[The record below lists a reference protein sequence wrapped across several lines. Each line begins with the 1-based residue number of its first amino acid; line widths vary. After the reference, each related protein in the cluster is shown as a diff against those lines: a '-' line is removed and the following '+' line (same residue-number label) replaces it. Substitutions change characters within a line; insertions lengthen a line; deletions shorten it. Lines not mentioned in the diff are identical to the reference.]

1 MKKKELQKLFKKNK
15 SNAGFTLTELL
26 VGLIMS
32 TIVIGAAGWGLM
44 QILVTTS
51 TETTRVSARNETS
64 RAFSFVADEVRAA
77 QFMEVDMSD
86 SNINAVASD
95 YQSDA
100 ISGAS
105 VRLALQ
111 VPGVQQR
118 IIYSVA
124 PPPSGSVWKGPLV
137 IYRWGPNLDAKGAY
151 TDPNNPLSW
160 GNEPLIDN
168 VSDASQTANC
178 GGTDVTYE
186 GFYACV
192 LDNDGDGQTENLT
205 DTNGDG
211 KINKDDAGAIDKN
224 GDGAINNDDGADT
237 DGVSITAQLYFVGK
251 TEKGE
256 YKADS
261 QIVARARIAPEIKE
275 EFKKPNP
282 VYFQSL
288 NPQYG
293 VPGCWTVRNDFGQGE
308 DPRFDPNSANTT
320 QKAKALKNV
329 MTWVHKDNRQTQPL
343 NIDSTKPFTMVAS
356 AFTDNPDPVN
366 DSCLAKG
373 NRFKQ
378 KLVSINDDG
387 SGGSYGYVKAD
398 GTDAVNATDKVRT
411 TGKEAI
417 HTYENKV
424 WHTLEFP
431 DADDSDAEKAEK
443 LASFNGSATDNPDV
457 KGDETI
463 YMFRNGSTVPDAGGY
478 DVDGDGDYEPSDG
491 DQPSIRDFLA
501 AKGLVDAD
509 GKATGLQPNQRIVAF
524 EIGQT
529 EKTQNGS
536 PTPGFDLQDSTFI
549 MTSDALVSSN
559 YQ

>member
-1 MKKKELQKLFKKNK
+1 MKKKELQKLLKKNK

-64 RAFSFVADEVRAA
+64 RAFSFVADEVKAA

-137 IYRWGPNLDAKGAY
+137 IYRWGPNLDANGAY

-168 VSDASQTANC
+168 VSNASQITDC

-192 LDNDGDGQTENLT
+192 LDDDGDGQTENLT
-205 DTNGDG
+205 DINGDG
-211 KINKDDAGAIDKN
+211 EIDENDTGATDKN
-224 GDGAINNDDGADT
+224 GDGAINNDDGADV
-237 DGVSITAQLYFVGK
+237 DRVSITAQLYFVGK

-261 QIVARARIAPEIKE
+261 QIVARARVAPKPKP

-282 VYFQSL
+282 VYFKSL

-293 VPGCWTVRNDFGQGE
+293 VPGCWKVRNDFGQGE

-329 MTWVHKDNRQTQPL
+329 MTWVHDPNLPRQTQPL
-343 NIDSTKPFTMVAS
+343 NIDTTKPFTMVAS
-356 AFTDNPDPVN
+356 AFTDNPDPAN

-378 KLVSINDDG
+378 KLVSINDNG
-387 SGGSYGYVKAD
+387 SNAVYGYVKAD

-411 TGKEAI
+411 TGKETI

-424 WHTLEFP
+424 WHKLEFP
-431 DADDSDAEKAEK
+431 DADDTAAEKAAK
-443 LASFNGSATDNPDV
+443 LASYNGGATDNPDV
-457 KGDETI
+457 KGDGTV
-463 YMFRNGSTVPDAGGY
+463 YMFKNGSEVPDVGGY
-478 DVDGDGDYEPSDG
+478 DVDGDGNYEPADG
-491 DQPSIRDFLA
+491 DQPSIRDFLE

-509 GKATGLQPNQRIVAF
+509 GNATGLQPNQRIVAF

-529 EKTQNGS
+529 DINQ
-536 PTPGFDLQDSTFI
+536 PGFDYQDSTFI
-549 MTSDALVSSN
+549 MTSDALVLSN